1 MKKAIIPIAIAIL
14 ASCTQQWNDLVHEE
28 VVAVVSEFEIEG
40 QVSSSIN
47 NTDRTILVKMPADT
61 DLSQLKLTKFTYTEG
76 TKLSAEIKVGD
87 VLDISNPIELVL
99 TTYDSYIWTISA
111 TSPLSPGAPVTQ
123 NGPDPGV
130 TLTKDGPQVYN
141 MGFDLWSK
149 HPDSDIIDLP
159 YGAGATEE
167 QKAVWG
173 NTGLFVTAMGLTP
186 VVPCYDTLAVAGSGK
201 AALRIK
207 TCDMSGMLAACTV
220 HTGTTPTAWPFSKDH
235 DYGTPFTARPVA
247 LEGYALYRPQ
257 TITMCEDPYLKRANT
272 QDIAQILVVLS
283 DWEKPFTV
291 TPPDKVLNY
300 MEDPAVIGYGKIVF
314 NKDMTAYE
322 RFQLNIIYKNER
334 TPKYLTIVMQ
344 SSALGDY
351 STGGV
356 GSLLYMDELAF
367 LY

>member
-1 MKKAIIPIAIAIL
+1 MKRLFIPLAVVL
-14 ASCTQQWNDLVHEE
+14 MASCTQQWNDLVHEE
-28 VVAVVSEFEIEG
+28 VVAVITEFEIEE
-40 QVSSSIN
+40 QVSCSISPSQ
-47 NTDRTILVKMPADT
+47 RTILVKMPADT
-61 DLSQLKLTKFTYTEG
+61 DLSQLKLSKFTYTEG
-76 TKLSAEIKVGD
+76 AKLSAEIKVGD
-87 VLDISNPIELVL
+87 ILDISNPIELVL
-99 TTYDSYIWTISA
+99 TTYDPYTWTISA

-130 TLTKDGPQVYN
+130 TLTKEGPQVYN
-141 MGFDLWSK
+141 MSFDLWSK

-207 TCDMSGMLAACTV
+207 TCDMSGTLAACTV
-220 HTGTTPTAWPFSKDH
+220 HTGTTPTAWPFSKEH

-247 LEGYALYRPQ
+247 LEGYALYKPQ

-283 DWEKPFTV
+283 DWDKPFTV
-291 TPPDKVLNY
+291 NPPATVLNY
-300 MEDPAVIGYGKIVF
+300 IDDPAVIAYGKIVF
-314 NKDMTAYE
+314 NKDMSAYE
-322 RFQLNIIYKNER
+322 RFQLNLIYKNER
-334 TPKYLTIVMQ
+334 TPKYLTIAIW